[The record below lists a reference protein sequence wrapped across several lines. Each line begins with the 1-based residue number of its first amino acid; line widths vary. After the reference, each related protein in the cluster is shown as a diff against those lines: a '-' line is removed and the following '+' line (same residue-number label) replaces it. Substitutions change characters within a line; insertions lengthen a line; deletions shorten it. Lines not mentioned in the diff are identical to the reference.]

1 MEPAATPTL
10 VKPMAPRTTGAPT
23 KALTPATAVAIIII
37 SEKIV
42 SKFKTILLH
51 VPV

>member
-23 KALTPATAVAIIII
+23 KALTPATAVAIII